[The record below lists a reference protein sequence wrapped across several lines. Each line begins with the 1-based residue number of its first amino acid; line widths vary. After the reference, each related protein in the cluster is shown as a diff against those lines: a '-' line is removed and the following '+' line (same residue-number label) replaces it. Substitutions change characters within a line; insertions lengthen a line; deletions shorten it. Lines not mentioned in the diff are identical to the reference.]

1 MNIYESISKFF
12 VENPTK
18 IFLLFIF
25 TTIGLILSYLFI
37 PYRGDASTSPN
48 DPIIDLDKKISLEF
62 SDEAHFAFFI
72 LESKNGD
79 DILSKDNLLNIYLA
93 ENKLRKEDINKKL
106 SPETISPKEHLFS
119 YIDSETGTSVNGL
132 LTIAD
137 IVNEILNN
145 NPNFNKSLS
154 EASNEEVKEVLS
166 VILGNDD
173 FTEVGRNISVHS
185 SISKRNINGKEIDWW
200 TSPAITIAVLADNE
214 SLGGGSQRV
223 ALSGDK
229 ATIDKEKFNTKV
241 LELLKKEL
249 PQLNVWGVAI
259 DVNLEGERQGF
270 SSALFITLTV
280 IAAIAVVGFS
290 LRSYWAVVLIGIGLS
305 ILMIWLKGF
314 SYLLGLKGG
323 LVADMIV
330 PIAMISLGVDFGVHA
345 IRRYQEE
352 KNNDISFDRK
362 FIIAFTGVGAALT
375 LAFISDAIAF
385 LSNITAGIESIVHFG
400 LAAGVA
406 TFAAYIVLGIYAPFL
421 LSRIESLD
429 NKSNIFSNKLFRL
442 FLSLGSAGTAGGSVI
457 VFLLLSPILGV
468 LLAVINILF
477 FLITPIYF
485 VRGERPKNKNPQLRI
500 SFFEKFES
508 YFSSIILFFSGKPI
522 ITVLFFSLITIYTTF
537 LAFKLEASFEVADFF
552 NPQSD
557 FVKGLDKLDY
567 HLGDTTGEIGLIY
580 IKGSLDKPEAISDI
594 KKLVNNLD
602 KKDFLAHDTKGNL
615 LLIEPNILSLLE
627 FGGID
632 TTDQSKIK
640 EYFNQLIDNGLLTD
654 SQETIFSPN
663 RIKFALIK
671 SENDFSTVLRVG
683 IPDSASQGV
692 TTLARNEIEKELD
705 ILKDKDYFSEFGI
718 TGSPFVR
725 DVELSSGTNALF
737 RSIPLA
743 ALASFIVLFITFRS
757 IKYAF
762 ITTLPIGLVVSWLYG
777 IMYIGGY
784 SLNFVTATIGAI
796 SIGVGIDFS
805 IHITQ
810 RFREEIRKNS
820 KEVALRKTLNGT
832 GIALLGSALSS
843 MAGFAIMGMA
853 PMPLFASFGQ
863 ITAIM
868 ILLALI
874 SSVFVLPSLLVLV
887 SRKNN
892 IVKFIL

>member
-79 DILSKDNLLNIYLA
+79 DILSKDNLLSIYLA

-145 NPNFNKSLS
+145 NPNFNKPLS

-352 KNNDISFDRK
+352 KNNNISFDRK

-468 LLAVINILF
+468 LLAVINILL

-594 KKLVNNLD
+594 RKLVNNLD

-627 FGGID
+627 FGVID

-705 ILKDKDYFSEFGI
+705 ILKNKDYFSEFGI

-810 RFREEIRKNS
+810 RFREEIRNNS

-887 SRKNN
+887 SRK
-892 IVKFIL
+892 K

>member
-185 SISKRNINGKEIDWW
+185 SFSKRNINGKEIDWW

-887 SRKNN
+887 SRK
-892 IVKFIL
+892 K

>member
-79 DILSKDNLLNIYLA
+79 DILSKDNLISIYQA

-580 IKGSLDKPEAISDI
+580 IKGSLDKPEAINDI

-887 SRKNN
+887 SRK
-892 IVKFIL
+892 K

>member
-79 DILSKDNLLNIYLA
+79 DILSKDNLLSIYLA

-887 SRKNN
+887 SRK
-892 IVKFIL
+892 K

>member
-79 DILSKDNLLNIYLA
+79 DILSKDNLLSIYLA

-429 NKSNIFSNKLFRL
+429 NKSNIFSNKLFRF

-887 SRKNN
+887 SRK
-892 IVKFIL
+892 K

>member
-145 NPNFNKSLS
+145 NPNFNKPLS

-887 SRKNN
+887 SRK
-892 IVKFIL
+892 K

>member
-654 SQETIFSPN
+654 SLETIFSPN

-887 SRKNN
+887 SRK
-892 IVKFIL
+892 K

>member
-640 EYFNQLIDNGLLTD
+640 DYFNQLIDNGLLTD
-654 SQETIFSPN
+654 SLETIFSPN

-887 SRKNN
+887 SRK
-892 IVKFIL
+892 K

>member
-362 FIIAFTGVGAALT
+362 FKIAFTGVGAALT

-887 SRKNN
+887 SRK
-892 IVKFIL
+892 K

>member
-79 DILSKDNLLNIYLA
+79 DILSKDNLLSIYLA

-145 NPNFNKSLS
+145 NPNFNKPLS

-468 LLAVINILF
+468 LLAVINILL

-594 KKLVNNLD
+594 RKLVNNLD

-627 FGGID
+627 FGVID

-705 ILKDKDYFSEFGI
+705 ILKNKDYFSEFGI

-743 ALASFIVLFITFRS
+743 ALASFIVLFVTFRS

-810 RFREEIRKNS
+810 RFREEIRNNS

-887 SRKNN
+887 SRK
-892 IVKFIL
+892 K

>member
-25 TTIGLILSYLFI
+25 TTIALILSYLFI

-79 DILSKDNLLNIYLA
+79 DILSKDNLLSIYLA

-145 NPNFNKSLS
+145 NPNFNKPLS

-352 KNNDISFDRK
+352 KNNNISFDRK

-468 LLAVINILF
+468 LLAVINILL

-594 KKLVNNLD
+594 RKLVNNLD

-627 FGGID
+627 FGVID

-705 ILKDKDYFSEFGI
+705 ILKNKDYFSEFGI

-810 RFREEIRKNS
+810 RFREEIRNNS

-887 SRKNN
+887 SRK
-892 IVKFIL
+892 K

>member
-457 VFLLLSPILGV
+457 VFLLLSPISGV

-654 SQETIFSPN
+654 SLETIFSPN

-887 SRKNN
+887 SRK
-892 IVKFIL
+892 K

>member
-79 DILSKDNLLNIYLA
+79 DILSKDNLLSIYLA

-106 SPETISPKEHLFS
+106 SPETISPNEHLFS

-145 NPNFNKSLS
+145 NPNFNKPLS

-352 KNNDISFDRK
+352 KNNNISFDRK

-468 LLAVINILF
+468 LLAVINILL

-594 KKLVNNLD
+594 RKLVNNLD

-627 FGGID
+627 FGVID

-705 ILKDKDYFSEFGI
+705 ILKNKDYFSEFGI

-810 RFREEIRKNS
+810 RFREEIRNNS

-887 SRKNN
+887 SRK
-892 IVKFIL
+892 K

>member
-406 TFAAYIVLGIYAPFL
+406 TFAAYIVLGIYAPYL

-654 SQETIFSPN
+654 SLETIFSPN

-887 SRKNN
+887 SRK
-892 IVKFIL
+892 K

>member
-887 SRKNN
+887 SRK
-892 IVKFIL
+892 K

>member
-421 LSRIESLD
+421 QSRIESLD

-887 SRKNN
+887 SRK
-892 IVKFIL
+892 K

>member
-119 YIDSETGTSVNGL
+119 YIDSETGASVNGL

-887 SRKNN
+887 SRK
-892 IVKFIL
+892 K

>member
-1 MNIYESISKFF
+1 MNIYESTSTFF
-12 VENPTK
+12 VENPKK

-25 TTIGLILSYLFI
+25 LTIGLILSYLFI

-48 DPIIDLDKKISLEF
+48 DPIIDLDKKISNEF

-72 LESKNGD
+72 LESKNGE
-79 DILSKDNLLNIYLA
+79 DILSKDNLLKIFNA
-93 ENKLRKEDINKKL
+93 EKKLRKYDSELRL
-106 SPETISPKEHLFS
+106 SPETIPPKEHLFS
-119 YIDSETGTSVNGL
+119 YVDSETGANVNGL

-137 IVNEILNN
+137 IVNDILLV
-145 NPNFNKSLS
+145 NPEYNKSLN
-154 EASNEEVKEVLS
+154 EANNEEVKEVLS
-166 VILGNDD
+166 VVLGNEN
-173 FTEVGRNISVHS
+173 FKEVGRNISVHS
-185 SISKRNINGKEIDWW
+185 NLSKRNINGKEVDWW
-200 TSPAITIAVLADNE
+200 TSPAITIAVLANNE

-223 ALSGDK
+223 ALSGDQ
-229 ATIDKEKFNTKV
+229 ATIDKEKFNTNV
-241 LELLKKEL
+241 LNLLKSEL
-249 PQLNVWGVAI
+249 NNINVWGVAI

-352 KNNDISFDRK
+352 KSNNITFDKK

-385 LSNITAGIESIVHFG
+385 LSNVTAGIESIVHFG

-421 LSRIESLD
+421 LSRIEYLD
-429 NKSNIFSNKLFRL
+429 NKENLFSNKLFRL
-442 FLSLGSAGTAGGSVI
+442 VLALGSAGTAGGSVI
-457 VFLLLSPILGV
+457 VFLLLSPLLGV
-468 LLAVINILF
+468 LLSVINIIS
-477 FLITPIYF
+477 FLLIPLYF
-485 VRGERPKNKNPQLRI
+485 VKGEYVNNKI
-500 SFFEKFES
+500 KKKEKSFFEKFES
-508 YFSSIILFFSGKPI
+508 FFSSIIIFFSGKPI
-522 ITVLFFSLITIYTTF
+522 ITLIFFGLITIYSTF

-580 IKGSLDKPEAISDI
+580 IKGSLDNPDAITDI
-594 KKLVNNLD
+594 KKLVERLD
-602 KKDFLAHDTKGNL
+602 SKDFLAHDSKGNL

-627 FGGID
+627 YGQINIADQNEVNNYYNKLID
-632 TTDQSKIK
+632 T
-640 EYFNQLIDNGLLTD
+640 GLLNENN
-654 SQETIFSPN
+654 ETIFSAS
-663 RIKFALIK
+663 RIKFTLIK
-671 SENDFSTVLRVG
+671 SENEFSTVLRVG
-683 IPDSASQGV
+683 LPDSANQEV
-692 TTLARNEIEKELD
+692 TTMARNELERELE
-705 ILKDKDYFSEFGI
+705 ILKNKNYFSDFGI

-743 ALASFIVLFITFRS
+743 AIASFIVLFITFRS
-757 IKYAF
+757 FRYAL

-874 SSVFVLPSLLVLV
+874 SSVLVLPSLLVLV
-887 SRKNN
+887 SK
-892 IVKFIL
+892 KS

>member
-270 SSALFITLTV
+270 SSALFITVTV

-654 SQETIFSPN
+654 SLETIFSPN

-887 SRKNN
+887 SRK
-892 IVKFIL
+892 K

>member
-119 YIDSETGTSVNGL
+119 YIDSETGASVNGL

-406 TFAAYIVLGIYAPFL
+406 TFAAYVVLGIYAPFL

-887 SRKNN
+887 SRK
-892 IVKFIL
+892 K

>member
-406 TFAAYIVLGIYAPFL
+406 TFAAYVVLGIYAPFL

-887 SRKNN
+887 SRK
-892 IVKFIL
+892 K

>member
-500 SFFEKFES
+500 SFFEKIES

-654 SQETIFSPN
+654 SLETIFSPN

-887 SRKNN
+887 SRK
-892 IVKFIL
+892 K

>member
-259 DVNLEGERQGF
+259 DVNLEGERHGF

-654 SQETIFSPN
+654 SLETIFSPN

-887 SRKNN
+887 SRK
-892 IVKFIL
+892 K

>member
-654 SQETIFSPN
+654 SLETIFSPN

-874 SSVFVLPSLLVLV
+874 SSVFVFPSLLVLV
-887 SRKNN
+887 SRK
-892 IVKFIL
+892 K

>member
-79 DILSKDNLLNIYLA
+79 DILSKDNLLSIYLA

-145 NPNFNKSLS
+145 NPNFNKPLS

-352 KNNDISFDRK
+352 KNNNISFDRK

-468 LLAVINILF
+468 LLAVINILL

-594 KKLVNNLD
+594 RKLVNNLD

-627 FGGID
+627 FGVID

-705 ILKDKDYFSEFGI
+705 ILKNKDYFSEFGI

-743 ALASFIVLFITFRS
+743 ALASFIVLFVTFRS

-810 RFREEIRKNS
+810 RFREEIRNNS

-887 SRKNN
+887 SRK
-892 IVKFIL
+892 K

>member
-485 VRGERPKNKNPQLRI
+485 VRGERPKNKNLQLRI

-887 SRKNN
+887 SRK
-892 IVKFIL
+892 K

>member
-79 DILSKDNLLNIYLA
+79 DILSKDNLLSIYLA

-145 NPNFNKSLS
+145 NPNFNKPLS

-352 KNNDISFDRK
+352 KNNNISFDRK

-468 LLAVINILF
+468 LLAVINILL

-537 LAFKLEASFEVADFF
+537 LAFKLEASFEMADFF

-594 KKLVNNLD
+594 RKLVNNLD

-627 FGGID
+627 FGVID

-705 ILKDKDYFSEFGI
+705 ILKNKDYFSEFGI

-810 RFREEIRKNS
+810 RFREEIRNNS

-887 SRKNN
+887 SRK
-892 IVKFIL
+892 K